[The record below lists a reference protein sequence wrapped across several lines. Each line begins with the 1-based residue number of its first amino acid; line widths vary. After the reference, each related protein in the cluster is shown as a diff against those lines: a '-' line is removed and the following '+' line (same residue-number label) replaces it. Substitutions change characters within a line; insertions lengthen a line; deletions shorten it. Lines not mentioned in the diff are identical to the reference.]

1 MASTRKYSKLY
12 DQMILYFTKVATE
25 VWGLA
30 EDVATEVVYHY
41 VNNLYSRA
49 VKLIRLSKCT
59 EDELIMT
66 YPLN

>member
-12 DQMILYFTKVATE
+12 DQMILYFTKVAIE
-25 VWGLA
+25 VWGLT
-30 EDVATEVVYHY
+30 EDVATEVVYRY

-49 VKLIRLSKCT
+49 VKLIRLGKCT